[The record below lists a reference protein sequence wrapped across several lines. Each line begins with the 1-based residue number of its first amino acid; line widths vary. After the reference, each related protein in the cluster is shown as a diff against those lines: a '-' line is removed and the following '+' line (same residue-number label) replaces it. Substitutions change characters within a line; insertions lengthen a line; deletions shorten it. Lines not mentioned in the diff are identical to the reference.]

1 MPAVRYLEALN
12 GRAKILAEFAQV
24 VFDHVDV
31 LHTPVIPI
39 LLPTAAE
46 ASNSQSENF
55 FIMTNLLGR
64 CTRPINYLGLPGI
77 SVPCGFVGPNL
88 PVSFQLVGRPFDDHT
103 LYRAAQAY
111 ETSTEW
117 SSQSPKL

>member
-1 MPAVRYLEALN
+1 MRYLEALN

-88 PVSFQLVGRPFDDHT
+88 PVSFQLVGRPFDEHT

-111 ETSTEW
+111 ETATEW
-117 SSQSPKL
+117 SSQSPNL